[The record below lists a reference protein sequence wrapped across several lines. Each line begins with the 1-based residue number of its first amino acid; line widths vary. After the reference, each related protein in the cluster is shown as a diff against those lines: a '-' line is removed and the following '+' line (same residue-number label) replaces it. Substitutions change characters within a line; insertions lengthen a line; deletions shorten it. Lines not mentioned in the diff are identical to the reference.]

1 MTNKNIDQ
9 PEKYL
14 DVNMSD
20 IDIDK
25 ELTSV
30 RGQGFGFYR
39 DYITPIEKS
48 KKASEHLISNAGKP
62 LDFDKFHKD
71 FELIMDKGG
80 ELFPYDTLNW
90 HTHLQLKHKGY
101 EYKLF
106 CIDDHYGNLMGWKR
120 YILVD
125 KKDKI
130 VYFSKPERDK
140 RCFNNEHHYYN
151 GVRYN
156 SNFRF
161 VSEEAEDY
169 PLYDK
174 GMYYYT
180 PMSLNMTKESLL
192 RQKENIAIGPNTER
206 LIKEINWL
214 VKEIDSILGQI
225 TICKS
230 SDKDGV
236 LNKYT
241 LSKELGESIIQ
252 ILEEYK
258 EGREIYSPLKYLE
271 PSLSEI
277 EDSLQKVKKDLYFAE
292 YEFYEFIKKEL
303 PEYMKEK
310 IEKKLKE
317 NSDLYNDLQKL
328 IKQVEEEFR
337 ERLDKYKIKIDKV

>member
-1 MTNKNIDQ
+1 MD
-9 PEKYL
+9 
-14 DVNMSD
+14 D
-20 IDIDK
+20 IDMDK
-25 ELTSV
+25 ELISV
-30 RGQGFGFYR
+30 RKQGFGFST
-39 DYITPIEKS
+39 DYTTPIEKS
-48 KKASEHLISNAGKP
+48 DKASEYLISNAGKP
-62 LDFDKFHKD
+62 LDFDNFHEKFG
-71 FELIMDKGG
+71 LRMDKGG
-80 ELFPYDTLNW
+80 EIFPYDTLNW
-90 HTHLQLKHKGY
+90 HTYLQLKRKKY

-106 CIDDHYGNLMGWKR
+106 CIDDHYGDLMTWKH

-156 SNFRF
+156 SNFEF

-169 PLYDK
+169 SLYDK
-174 GMYYYT
+174 GIYYYA
-180 PMSLNMTKESLL
+180 PRSLNRMKESLL
-192 RQKENIAIGPNTER
+192 RQKEDIASNQNTER

-214 VKEIDSILGQI
+214 VKEIDSILEQI
-225 TICKS
+225 TVCKS

-252 ILEEYK
+252 MLEEYK

-277 EDSLQKVKKDLYFAE
+277 EDSLQKVKKDLYFTE
-292 YEFYEFIKKEL
+292 YEFYEFIKEEL

-317 NSDLYNDLQKL
+317 NSDLYNDLQKF

-337 ERLDKYKIKIDKV
+337 ERLGKYKIKI